1 MATILV
7 VDDEPALRRVLSGQ
21 LRDAGHEVTA
31 AAGGAEALKLS
42 CKGPYDLV
50 ITDLIM
56 PDKEGLETIMA
67 LRRQIPATKII
78 AMSGGGRNS
87 GKDYL
92 AIARLLGAQRTLA
105 KPFTQAELL
114 VAVADVLAK
123 ETTP

>member
-7 VDDEPALRRVLSGQ
+7 ADDDPVILRIVCAH
-21 LRDAGHEVTA
+21 LRGAGHEVTA

-42 CKGPYDLV
+42 GKGPFDLV

-56 PDKEGLETIMA
+56 PEGEGIETIIA
-67 LRRQIPATKII
+67 LRRQAPTTKII

-92 AIARLLGAQRTLA
+92 VIARFLGAQRTLD
-105 KPFTQAELL
+105 KPFSKDELL
-114 VAVADVLAK
+114 EAVAGAFAK